1 MQAGPWWWRWAG
13 AWWAPWALLAVT
25 LLLGAPAFRV
35 GLLFEDWGQRMLLVG
50 DTFDPLQVFR
60 LARDPEELRAAQGIG
75 LAPWWADPEVRLAFL
90 RPVSAL
96 THRLDWRWWP
106 DAPWAHVLHTFAWWA
121 AAGFAAWRAYLRL
134 LPSRAAAALA
144 TFAWAADDARGT
156 AVGWLANRNTFVA
169 SAFGLAALALHL
181 RARDTGEAWARWL
194 AVGMLGAALFSAEAG
209 VGACVYLLAV
219 SVALE
224 PRWDRTWRALWPYA
238 FAVGPWLVAWKGL
251 GFGAARSGAYVDPV
265 SEPLRWVVAAAERA
279 PLDWAA
285 QWTGP
290 LATASSMTAFPER
303 VGWLLPAA
311 AVCAAVL
318 GWAAPLA
325 RADARSAAALGGSL
339 LALLPVASVFPSE
352 RVLAFVGFGASALV
366 ARALHDLATAPNLRW
381 LPWRATT
388 WAWAAFALV
397 LGPLGLPFAIGANR
411 AVIGLTTGPWDAW
424 AQGDPTVA
432 GATVVS
438 LTAPCSMCSGY
449 LVPYRLGR
457 GLPAPARWRV
467 VAASWDRVV
476 VTRTGEHTLSVAPE
490 HGFAPPPGAAS
501 EWYGPLGPHVLAQQ
515 LDATFQAWREPFPV
529 GTTVDVGAF
538 VVRVDTLTD
547 DGRPAR
553 VTLTLDGGP
562 VRFVRYTD
570 GRMVDVAL
578 PPVGGSLVF
587 EPEGVPFAPFS
598 ERATR

>member
-1 MQAGPWWWRWAG
+1 MGRKCGLSHSVREGSTNLTFTKSSWAPLVPVALSRYVGGAPALPADRCKVRAGGTVQAGPWWWRWAG
-13 AWWAPWALLAVT
+13 SGWAPWALLAVT

-224 PRWDRTWRALWPYA
+224 PRWTARGAPCGRTPSRW
-238 FAVGPWLVAWKGL
+238 VPWLVAWKGL

-366 ARALHDLATAPNLRW
+366 AGPC
-381 LPWRATT
+381 TT
-388 WAWAAFALV
+388 SPPRRTCV
-397 LGPLGLPFAIGANR
+397 GSRGAR
-411 AVIGLTTGPWDAW
+411 RP
-424 AQGDPTVA
+424 
-432 GATVVS
+432 
-438 LTAPCSMCSGY
+438 
-449 LVPYRLGR
+449 GR
-457 GLPAPARWRV
+457 GRRSRWCWARWGCP
-467 VAASWDRVV
+467 SPS
-476 VTRTGEHTLSVAPE
+476 TPTG
-490 HGFAPPPGAAS
+490 
-501 EWYGPLGPHVLAQQ
+501 
-515 LDATFQAWREPFPV
+515 R
-529 GTTVDVGAF
+529 
-538 VVRVDTLTD
+538 
-547 DGRPAR
+547 
-553 VTLTLDGGP
+553 
-562 VRFVRYTD
+562 
-570 GRMVDVAL
+570 
-578 PPVGGSLVF
+578 
-587 EPEGVPFAPFS
+587 
-598 ERATR
+598 